1 MVFNGFEMAKYG
13 AKQWPKIEPKII
25 LEGHE
30 REGHTTTECNEKTYT
45 KSLLKENIRNCIAE
59 EEKKVKFLPFF
70 FFRAA

>member
-1 MVFNGFEMAKYG
+1 MDLK
-13 AKQWPKIEPKII
+13 WPNMELNNDLKLSQKLSWKDTKEKDTPRQNATK
-25 LEGHE
+25 
-30 REGHTTTECNEKTYT
+30 KTYT

>member
-1 MVFNGFEMAKYG
+1 M
-13 AKQWPKIEPKII
+13 
-25 LEGHE
+25 EGHE

-59 EEKKVKFLPFF
+59 EEEKKVKFLPFF